1 MIAPGQLLE
10 PAPLACEYTSC
21 QGAYAIAHRRDPQ
34 ENAIESA
41 LQPGHFIAWN
51 QESGFVAGLERVERE
66 IAAMVSDDG
75 PLRASRLY
83 EIFIAACFLKAD
95 QIDSEWEFGRFI
107 AELACGWIR
116 ARQEAEASAES
127 TARTLLSWMD
137 RDDYGFFNDLG
148 SDAAKVLD
156 RPGLAA
162 FEKEVRGRFE
172 EDCKK
177 QKDQSGGYP
186 QNRWAQILRSIYAQK
201 HSVDEYLAVAE
212 RTGLTLAD
220 CATVASMFEAR
231 RKLGDALRWI
241 ERGISLEAQ
250 HPLGNNAGCNLA
262 GRRRALLKK
271 LGRGQEALECAWA
284 EFEKRPGAFAYDE
297 LMRYIPKRDRTGWH
311 ENAMKAAERGDLA
324 SLVDLL
330 VKVKEAGRL
339 ADRLEG
345 ASDRELEELSHYTTQ
360 PAAKALAQS
369 HPAVAAKVFR
379 ALCMRTLKAAKS
391 KYYDAALAHL
401 KEARKCYLAAG
412 FEHKWEGLALE
423 IRRDHLR
430 KSSFMPGFNA
440 IIAGKSA
447 PMEVSFL
454 DRARWRWAA
463 KTKV

>member
-1 MIAPGQLLE
+1 M
-10 PAPLACEYTSC
+10 
-21 QGAYAIAHRRDPQ
+21 
-34 ENAIESA
+34 
-41 LQPGHFIAWN
+41 
-51 QESGFVAGLERVERE
+51 AGLERVERE

>member
-1 MIAPGQLLE
+1 MN
-10 PAPLACEYTSC
+10 PAPLAWEYPSCE
-21 QGAYAIAHRRDPQ
+21 GAYVIARRRDPQ
-34 ENAIESA
+34 ESMIESA

-51 QESGFVAGLERVERE
+51 QENAFVADLESTERE
-66 IAAMVSDDG
+66 IAAMVANA
-75 PLRASRLY
+75 PQRATSLY
-83 EIFIAACFLKAD
+83 ETFIAACFLKAD

-107 AELACGWIR
+107 AELACGWIG
-116 ARQEAEASAES
+116 ARQAAEAGAES
-127 TARTLLSWMD
+127 TVRTLLSWMD

-148 SDAAKVLD
+148 SDASKVLNG
-156 RPGLAA
+156 PGLAA

-172 EDCKK
+172 EDCRR
-177 QKDQSGGYP
+177 QKDQSGGDP
-186 QNRWAQILRSIYAQK
+186 RNRWGQILMSIYVQK

-212 RTGLTLAD
+212 QAGLTPFD

-241 ERGISLEAQ
+241 ERGIALEAQ
-250 HPLGNNAGCNLA
+250 HPLGRNAECNLV

-271 LGRGQEALECAWA
+271 LGRGQEALESAWA
-284 EFEKRPGAFAYDE
+284 EFEKRLGAFAYDE
-297 LMRYIPKRDRTGWH
+297 LMGYVPKRDRTGWH
-311 ENAMKAAERGDLA
+311 EKAMKAGGRGDLA
-324 SLVDLL
+324 SLIDLL

-345 ASDRELEELSHYTTQ
+345 ANDRELEQLSHYTTE

-369 HPAVAAKVFR
+369 HPAVAARVFR

-412 FEHKWEGLALE
+412 LEQKWEGLSLE
-423 IRRDHLR
+423 IRRDHFR

-440 IIAGKSA
+440 VISGESA
-447 PMEVSFL
+447 PRDASFL
-454 DRARWRWAA
+454 DRARRRWAA
-463 KTKV
+463 KTTV

>member
-1 MIAPGQLLE
+1 MS
-10 PAPLACEYTSC
+10 PAPLAWEYPSCE
-21 QGAYAIAHRRDPQ
+21 GAYVIASRRDPQ
-34 ENAIESA
+34 ESMIESA

-51 QESGFVAGLERVERE
+51 QENAFVEDLEGTERE
-66 IAAMVSDDG
+66 IAAMVAND
-75 PLRASRLY
+75 PQRASSLY
-83 EIFIAACFLKAD
+83 ETFIAACFLKAD

-116 ARQEAEASAES
+116 ARQAAEASAES
-127 TARTLLSWMD
+127 TARTLLLWMD

-156 RPGLAA
+156 GPGLAA

-172 EDCKK
+172 EDCRK
-177 QKDQSGGYP
+177 QKDQSGGDP
-186 QNRWAQILRSIYAQK
+186 RNRWAQILRSIYVQK

-212 RTGLTLAD
+212 RTGLSPAD
-220 CATVASMFEAR
+220 CATVASMFEAG

-241 ERGISLEAQ
+241 ERGIALEAQ
-250 HPLGNNAGCNLA
+250 HPFGSNAECNLA
-262 GRRRALLKK
+262 GKLRALLKK
-271 LGRGQEALECAWA
+271 LGRGQEALESAWA

-297 LMRYIPKRDRTGWH
+297 LMGYVPKRDRSGWR
-311 ENAMKAAERGDLA
+311 EKAMKAAERGDLT
-324 SLVDLL
+324 SLIDLL

-345 ASDRELEELSHYTTQ
+345 ASDRELEELSHYTTE
-360 PAAKALAQS
+360 PAAKALARS

-379 ALCMRTLKAAKS
+379 ALCMRNLKAAKS

-412 FEHKWEGLALE
+412 LEHKWEGLALE
-423 IRRDHLR
+423 IRRDHFQ

-440 IIAGKSA
+440 MIAGKSA
-447 PMEVSFL
+447 PMEASFL

>member
-1 MIAPGQLLE
+1 MS
-10 PAPLACEYTSC
+10 PAPLAWEYPSCE
-21 QGAYAIAHRRDPQ
+21 GAYVIARRRDPQ
-34 ENAIESA
+34 ERMIESA

-51 QESGFVAGLERVERE
+51 QENAFVEDLEGTERE
-66 IAAMVSDDG
+66 IAAMVAND
-75 PLRASRLY
+75 PQRASSLY
-83 EIFIAACFLKAD
+83 ETFIAACFLKAD

-116 ARQEAEASAES
+116 ARQAAEASAES

-156 RPGLAA
+156 GPGLAA

-172 EDCKK
+172 EDCRK
-177 QKDQSGGYP
+177 QKDQSGGDP
-186 QNRWAQILRSIYAQK
+186 RNRWAQILRSIYVQK

-212 RTGLTLAD
+212 RTGLSPAD
-220 CATVASMFEAR
+220 CATVASMFEAG
-231 RKLGDALRWI
+231 RKLGDGVRWI
-241 ERGISLEAQ
+241 ERGIALEAQ
-250 HPLGNNAGCNLA
+250 HPFGSNAECNLA
-262 GRRRALLKK
+262 GKLRALLKK
-271 LGRGQEALECAWA
+271 LGRWQEALESAWA
-284 EFEKRPGAFAYDE
+284 EFDKRPCAFAYDE
-297 LMRYIPKRDRTGWH
+297 LMGYVPKRDRTGWH
-311 ENAMKAAERGDLA
+311 EKAMKAAERSDLA
-324 SLVDLL
+324 SLIDLL

-345 ASDRELEELSHYTTQ
+345 ADDRELEQLSHYTTE

-412 FEHKWEGLALE
+412 LEHKWEGLALE
-423 IRRDHLR
+423 IRRDHFR
-430 KSSFMPGFNA
+430 KSSFMPGFNS
-440 IIAGKSA
+440 IIAGESA
-447 PMEVSFL
+447 AREASFL

>member
-1 MIAPGQLLE
+1 M
-10 PAPLACEYTSC
+10 
-21 QGAYAIAHRRDPQ
+21 
-34 ENAIESA
+34 
-41 LQPGHFIAWN
+41 
-51 QESGFVAGLERVERE
+51 AGLERVERE

-440 IIAGKSA
+440 IIAGESA
-447 PMEVSFL
+447 PREASFL

>member
-1 MIAPGQLLE
+1 M
-10 PAPLACEYTSC
+10 
-21 QGAYAIAHRRDPQ
+21 
-34 ENAIESA
+34 
-41 LQPGHFIAWN
+41 
-51 QESGFVAGLERVERE
+51 AGLERVERE

-447 PMEVSFL
+447 PMEASFL

>member
-1 MIAPGQLLE
+1 M
-10 PAPLACEYTSC
+10 
-21 QGAYAIAHRRDPQ
+21 
-34 ENAIESA
+34 IESA

-51 QESGFVAGLERVERE
+51 QENAFVEDLEGTERE
-66 IAAMVSDDG
+66 IAAMVAND
-75 PLRASRLY
+75 PQRASSLY
-83 EIFIAACFLKAD
+83 ETFIAACFLKAD

-116 ARQEAEASAES
+116 ARQAAEASAES
-127 TARTLLSWMD
+127 TARTLLLWMD

-156 RPGLAA
+156 GPGLAA

-172 EDCKK
+172 EDCRK
-177 QKDQSGGYP
+177 QKDQSGGDP
-186 QNRWAQILRSIYAQK
+186 RNRWAQILRSIYVQK

-212 RTGLTLAD
+212 RTGLSPAD
-220 CATVASMFEAR
+220 CATVASMFEAG

-241 ERGISLEAQ
+241 ERGIALEAQ
-250 HPLGNNAGCNLA
+250 HPFGSNAECNLA
-262 GRRRALLKK
+262 GKLRALLQK
-271 LGRGQEALECAWA
+271 LGRGQEALESAWA
-284 EFEKRPGAFAYDE
+284 EFEERPGAFAYDE
-297 LMRYIPKRDRTGWH
+297 LMGYVPKRDRSGWH
-311 ENAMKAAERGDLA
+311 EKAMKAAERGDLT
-324 SLVDLL
+324 SLIDLL

-345 ASDRELEELSHYTTQ
+345 ASDRELEELSHYTTE
-360 PAAKALAQS
+360 PAAKALARS

-423 IRRDHLR
+423 IRRDHFR

-440 IIAGKSA
+440 MIAGKSA
-447 PMEVSFL
+447 PMEASFL